1 MFTDAVTFNPAAG
14 SLVERSEF
22 SLSLTPHF
30 TEGGSSSS
38 VEVREIA

>member
-1 MFTDAVTFNPAAG
+1 MFTDTVTFNPAAG